1 MKASRRQFVIYSASS
16 VAALAVAGKVA
27 AQPAVLQETDAQ
39 AVALGYK
46 ADATKVDKAKYA
58 KYQAGQVCSNC
69 NFYKDTGNNMGTCT
83 VIPNKLVAGS
93 GWCNLWVK
101 KAG

>member
-39 AVALGYK
+39 AVALGYE

-83 VIPNKLVAGS
+83 VIPNKLVAGP